1 MSVGQFREIPV
12 YFLKNYFNSVFR
24 AKHSPGEFSRL
35 KVALVSDA
43 LTQASLEVEC
53 SVRNVTPENF
63 ERVFRDWRPDV
74 LFVESAWQGFRNSW
88 KYCIASYPDHPK
100 RTNLHL
106 RRMLDAAEREGIPA
120 VFWNKED
127 SVHYSRFIESARL
140 FRYIYTVDGNC
151 IEQYRADSPNAAI
164 IGVLPFPVQPRF
176 HHPEVKG
183 KANPGYSCFIGSYG
197 THVHPRRRQWQDS
210 LFEVFSAKGLDVY
223 DRNSGRKSV
232 HYRYPRLPGLT
243 VRSRVPYE
251 KTASLYK
258 SYKFNLNVNT
268 VESSPTMYSRR
279 LIEILAVGGVAITT
293 PSLAA
298 SQLFSEYCHIVSS
311 RGAMEEV
318 IAWSASQY
326 EIAQER
332 ARHGSQLVLK
342 NHTWAH
348 RLQALEDSSI
358 F

>member
-1 MSVGQFREIPV
+1 M
-12 YFLKNYFNSVFR
+12 KNYFTSVFCSKR
-24 AKHSPGEFSRL
+24 NLGKFSKL

-43 LTQASLEVEC
+43 LTQASLEAEC
-53 SVRNVTPENF
+53 TVRNITPENC
-63 ERVFRDWRPDV
+63 ERVFLDWRPDV

-88 KYCIASYPDHPK
+88 KYGIASYPDHPE
-100 RTNLHL
+100 RTNLQL
-106 RRMLDAAEREGIPA
+106 RRMLDAAQRAGIPA

-127 SVHYSRFIESARL
+127 SVHYSRFIGSARL
-140 FRYIYTVDGNC
+140 FRYIYTVDENC
-151 IEQYRADSPNAAI
+151 IEQYRADSPGALV
-164 IGVLPFPVQPRF
+164 IGTLPFPIQPRF
-176 HHPEVKG
+176 HHPEVK
-183 KANPGYSCFIGSYG
+183 ARQDSGYSCFIGSYG

-223 DRNSGRKSV
+223 DRNSGRKSL
-232 HYRYPRLPGLT
+232 HYRYPSLPGLT
-243 VRSRVPYE
+243 VRPRVSYE

-268 VESSPTMYSRR
+268 VEASPTMYSRR

-298 SQLFSEYCHIVSS
+298 SELFSEYCHIVSS
-311 RGAMEEV
+311 RRDMEDV
-318 IAWSASQY
+318 IRWSASQY
-326 EIAQER
+326 RIAQER
-332 ARHGSQLVLK
+332 ARHGAQMVRE

-348 RLQALEDSSI
+348 RLQTLEDSSI